1 MSRRIVQG
9 SSTVSVEDLWNLET
23 GNSGLQRV
31 VWKEGRKQEGAGR
44 GIHSSRGTR
53 HTSPCNGIPLVLFSA
68 HPDPSLKPPR
78 WARRYAER
86 GRA

>member
-31 VWKEGRKQEGAGR
+31 VWKEAGGTR
-44 GIHSSRGTR
+44 DSFQPRSRGTR